1 MSRKLQERTQILPC
15 LRRDNFD
22 HHRQRSHPD
31 DQTEW
36 RQQRRPPTRAAPGGP
51 AAVAERD
58 NWYRDDWFSKQEQWQ
73 RDSGG
78 GGGGG
83 GGVGFVGTPERAG
96 GGGGGLGRWGG
107 QRREMMLHNGH
118 LNRDEMMDD
127 WRGCVIHFTAA
138 IRGQK
143 IF

>member
-1 MSRKLQERTQILPC
+1 MQERTQILPC

-22 HHRQRSHPD
+22 HHKQRSHPD

-36 RQQRRPPTRAAPGGP
+36 RQQRRPPTRAVPGGP

-78 GGGGG
+78 GYGGNEGG
-83 GGVGFVGTPERAG
+83 YLARPGRSPSPERAAAG
-96 GGGGGLGRWGG
+96 WRE
-107 QRREMMLHNGH
+107 RRGMMLHNGH
-118 LNRDEMMDD
+118 LNRDD
-127 WRGCVIHFTAA
+127 VI
-138 IRGQK
+138 QYQ
-143 IF
+143 